1 MQSGRKYTRKN
12 RKSLK
17 HRNSK
22 HTKSLRRKSHNNKN
36 KLHRSRRMKGGG

>member
-1 MQSGRKYTRKN
+1 MQGARKYTRKN

-22 HTKSLRRKSHNNKN
+22 HTKSLRRKSHNKN